1 MEALVVGNSDIF
13 PRSDLILDF
22 FIAPPAVDDL
32 VVEAEASVE
41 ITVLAVAVC
50 ALVEVHVVEVDRV
63 IRDLVE
69 VLRRKVQQRLLQEL
83 RAADPVLRRGE
94 GVHPGDDACDV
105 VIVVDIL
112 HELRNAVSRR
122 HDALELDRVRE
133 LATLIELL
141 DDVFRIAGNV
151 LELLLTIEELGTS
164 DKPELV
170 IVREFQHDVTSLL
183 LLCFLLR
190 QAAGDLVLISSC
202 GVPQEAAI
210 TCA

>member
-1 MEALVVGNSDIF
+1 MEALVVGNGDIF

-32 VVEAEASVE
+32 VVEAKASIEVA
-41 ITVLAVAVC
+41 VLAVAVC

-63 IRDLVE
+63 IRNLVE

-83 RAADPVLRRGE
+83 RAANPVLCRGE
-94 GVHPGDDACDV
+94 RVHPGDDACDIVV
-105 VIVVDIL
+105 VIDVL
-112 HELRNAVSRR
+112 HELRDAVCRR

-133 LATLIELL
+133 LAALIELL
-141 DDVFRIAGNV
+141 DDVFRIAGDIT
-151 LELLLTIEELGTS
+151 ELLLTIEELRTS
-164 DKPELV
+164 DKPEFV

-190 QAAGDLVLISSC
+190 CAAGGFPYLCVTPLFDLALFW
-202 GVPQEAAI
+202 P
-210 TCA
+210 